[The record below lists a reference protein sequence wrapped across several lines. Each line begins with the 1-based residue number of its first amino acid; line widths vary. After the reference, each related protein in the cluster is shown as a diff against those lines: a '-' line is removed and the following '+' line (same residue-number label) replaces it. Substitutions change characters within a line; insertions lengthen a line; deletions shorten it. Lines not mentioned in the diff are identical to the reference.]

1 VQEEHRY
8 NLQQHQERKGKEE
21 RELKQNDCIHS
32 VRCEQSSPIICL
44 VIEVIKRCGSHEGR
58 ACCYPREHV
67 GNISQPAGHEF
78 LFRHWQHKKLTP
90 FFGGIQ

>member
-1 VQEEHRY
+1 M
-8 NLQQHQERKGKEE
+8 KA
-21 RELKQNDCIHS
+21 EL
-32 VRCEQSSPIICL
+32 V
-44 VIEVIKRCGSHEGR
+44 VI
-58 ACCYPREHV
+58 YEHV